1 MCERI
6 RTVVVV
12 KGGMVQDV
20 LTEKPGEV
28 LVLDLD
34 IQGAEDIEI
43 RKVSIYRNKEPNEA
57 VPDFRGDSVWDPYG
71 IKLLFDEAK

>member
-1 MCERI
+1 MCQKI

-20 LTEKPGEV
+20 ITERPGEV
-28 LVLDLD
+28 LILDLD
-34 IQGAEDIEI
+34 TQGIPGKEL
-43 RKVSIYRNKEPNEA
+43 RKVSIYRNREPNEA
-57 VPDFRGDSVWDPYG
+57 APDFRGESIWDPYG

>member
-1 MCERI
+1 MCERL

-20 LTEKPGEV
+20 ITEKPGEV
-28 LVLDLD
+28 LILDLD
-34 IQGAEDIEI
+34 TNGIPDKHL

-57 VPDFRGDSVWDPYG
+57 APDFTGESIWDPYG